1 MKSSVIAKII
11 KTQIVGKSE
20 IILPSIGAI
29 EMQDLPATF
38 SEDGKTINPPF
49 RKVVFNTL
57 RFNDDDIL
65 ATLAAEA
72 EGVGLPEGRQ
82 IVKDYIA
89 EVRASLSKEKR
100 YEIDGVGVLAPSKR
114 GGIEFTADP
123 GFEAVSDSFGLET
136 VCIED
141 VCPENNYPE
150 NDCPENVGT
159 ESACPK
165 IIERSETER
174 VEIGRLETELEGN
187 ENIEEIRKETRE
199 ETRPDNAESTE
210 TGVTKR
216 EPEKTEPESEKKDS
230 AAEENGTGN
239 TGTKEAAE
247 KTETEINTKAKP
259 QQEGAKK
266 RNRTFVTL
274 MWIFIAVITVIII
287 AVLIYVFREPLRP
300 VLEKVLYDSE
310 QLKIIRLNM

>member
-1 MKSSVIAKII
+1 MESSVIAKII

-57 RFNDDDIL
+57 RFNDNDIL

-100 YEIDGVGVLAPSKR
+100 YEIDGVGVLAPSKT

-165 IIERSETER
+165 RIEREETER

-187 ENIEEIRKETRE
+187 ENIEETRE
-199 ETRPDNAESTE
+199 ETRPDNAESAE
-210 TGVTKR
+210 TGVTN
-216 EPEKTEPESEKKDS
+216 TEPESEKNDSVKEDSVKKDS
-230 AAEENGTGN
+230 AAEGNGTGN

-247 KTETEINTKAKP
+247 KTETDTNTKP